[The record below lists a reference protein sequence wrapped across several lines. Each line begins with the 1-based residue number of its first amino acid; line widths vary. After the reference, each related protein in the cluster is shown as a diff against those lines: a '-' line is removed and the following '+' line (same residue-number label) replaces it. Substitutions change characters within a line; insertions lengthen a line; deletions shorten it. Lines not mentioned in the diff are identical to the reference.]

1 MKNNNRTIIICVI
14 LIIVSISGYFAINY
28 FLAKDLEKTQNELNQ
43 TVEKYGYV
51 EKESIHN
58 LIAKFNTEIMD
69 DDLQYPA
76 SDDYLTVQDNNYWY
90 GLYDDIYCYIVPE
103 KYTGDKEVDVAS
115 MIAIYYPKNSKNEEL
130 ALKYLRSLIK
140 ANNTIS
146 DNEIDKLINKAKEL
160 SKRNNNAQSGK
171 GIALALKETADYY
184 NYQVIRIFK

>member
-28 FLAKDLEKTQNELNQ
+28 FLAKDLEKAQNELNQ